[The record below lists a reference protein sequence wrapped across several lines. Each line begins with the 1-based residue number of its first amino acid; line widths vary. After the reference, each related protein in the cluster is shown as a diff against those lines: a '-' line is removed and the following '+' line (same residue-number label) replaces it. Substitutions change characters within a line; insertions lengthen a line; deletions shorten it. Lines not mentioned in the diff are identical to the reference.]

1 MKVNPTLALTL
12 ILLSLMIAAGVVS
25 GSWGFAIGREAL
37 KGVTQPDSRPRQGGN
52 ITQGNTPHRQQ
63 LMLLKE
69 EDILKNVKART
80 SGRAAADLPSDP
92 NQAQTI
98 SDRTKTAIEVV
109 DSSSP
114 DKTASNREAVD
125 QPTAN
130 FPLSSENQGMRLEV
144 RSVRQQNGY
153 LLLDVSLQ
161 NSGSRSVQFLYSFM
175 NVTDNQGRAFTA
187 NTEGLPRRVPPN
199 RQPFSGTVSIPAA
212 LLTDAQTLSLNLTD
226 YPNQQLQLQVSGI
239 PVVR

>member
-12 ILLSLMIAAGVVS
+12 ILLSLMIGAGVVS

-37 KGVTQPDSRPRQGGN
+37 KGVTQPDSRPRQGGSS
-52 ITQGNTPHRQQ
+52 TQGNAPHRQQ

-69 EDILKNVKART
+69 EDIIKNVKART
-80 SGRAAADLPSDP
+80 SGHAEADLPSSSSH
-92 NQAQTI
+92 AQNI

-109 DSSSP
+109 DSSNI
-114 DKTASNREAVD
+114 DKTASARGAVD
-125 QPTAN
+125 QPGAN
-130 FPLSSENQGMRLEV
+130 FPISSENQGVRLEV

-175 NVTDNQGRAFTA
+175 NITDNQGRAFTA
-187 NTEGLPRRVPPN
+187 NTEGLPGQIPPG
-199 RQPFSGTVSIPAA
+199 RPPFSGTVSIPAA
-212 LLTDAQTLSLNLTD
+212 LLSDAQTLSLTLTD